1 MHTNT
6 HTALSGARWF
16 TSSYS
21 NAQGGECVEGAALPG
36 GQMAIRDT
44 KDHAARCV
52 RFPGACLACLPRC
65 GEGGRRVRLICGDEP
80 VRGSARVGSFACP
93 GVY

>member
-44 KDHAARCV
+44 KDR
-52 RFPGACLACLPRC
+52 RRGAFVFKA
-65 GEGGRRVRLICGDEP
+65 
-80 VRGSARVGSFACP
+80 SAWGAFIDTIKES
-93 GVY
+93 

>member
-44 KDHAARCV
+44 KDRRRGAFVFPAPAWRAFLGAV
-52 RFPGACLACLPRC
+52 R
-65 GEGGRRVRLICGDEP
+65 EGGESV
-80 VRGSARVGSFACP
+80 
-93 GVY
+93 